1 MRFNGKIKTWDDER
15 GFGFIEPT
23 QGGQDIF
30 VHIKAFKARGARP
43 VVGQAVSFDVELGP
57 QGKKR
62 AAAVEWLRPARAP
75 AVRAAEQAAP
85 WGWAAK
91 LAIPGFVMLYL
102 AVALT
107 WPVRW
112 QVAAVYGGLSAVSL
126 MAYAFDKSAAVA
138 GRWRTS
144 ERTLLLL
151 GLAGGWPGGLLAQQW
166 LRHKSSKVSFR
177 QAFWG
182 TVVVNVAGF
191 LLWHTPLLAWVVR

>member
-43 VVGQAVSFDVELGP
+43 VVGQAVSFAVELGP

-85 WGWAAK
+85 WG
-91 LAIPGFVMLYL
+91 
-102 AVALT
+102 
-107 WPVRW
+107 
-112 QVAAVYGGLSAVSL
+112 
-126 MAYAFDKSAAVA
+126 
-138 GRWRTS
+138 
-144 ERTLLLL
+144 
-151 GLAGGWPGGLLAQQW
+151 
-166 LRHKSSKVSFR
+166 H
-177 QAFWG
+177 
-182 TVVVNVAGF
+182 F
-191 LLWHTPLLAWVVR
+191 LKPPRPAPRETARSCP